1 MDLTDRVLALLQ
13 TRFPQEFEICGLA
26 AQTEVRSAQVADLQ
40 AGDDADEELGDT
52 D

>member
-13 TRFPQEFEICGLA
+13 TRFPKEFEICVLTV
-26 AQTEVRSAQVADLQ
+26 QNEVLSAQVADLQ

-52 D
+52 N

>member
-13 TRFPQEFEICGLA
+13 PRFPKEFEICVLP
-26 AQTEVRSAQVADLQ
+26 AQNEVLSAQVADLQ